1 MELWLLQ
8 WVCIDLMAHK
18 KRRTYVCNNNLIG
31 LNHVYICVSYN
42 DVYVY
47 VLVCIWLLCIYTAI
61 VTLSFIHYTTF
72 MCHVCCW
79 LLLLCILFA
88 VVFVVIENQAM
99 LVASSIYHEK
109 QCSFFS
115 SIALCI
121 QSCLRS
127 LWKLHYCDCEFMSM
141 KRTFSVHWNHSTI
154 LSSMILVTFQ
164 YIDAIDSTYSGLHCM
179 HLFKAPNFVEL
190 HWNVINQ
197 MQNDIERNV
206 F

>member
-1 MELWLLQ
+1 M
-8 WVCIDLMAHK
+8 
-18 KRRTYVCNNNLIG
+18 
-31 LNHVYICVSYN
+31 YN
-42 DVYVY
+42 

-127 LWKLHYCDCEFMSM
+127 LWKLHYCDCEFMSI
-141 KRTFSVHWNHSTI
+141 KRTFSVHWIHSTI
-154 LSSMILVTFQ
+154 LSSMILVTFH
-164 YIDAIDSTYSGLHCM
+164 YIDAIDSTYSGLCCTYFLM
-179 HLFKAPNFVEL
+179 HLFKASNWTSRTPLKFDKSNAKWYQTQCILIIDFL
-190 HWNVINQ
+190 SCFFFWFCFHNI
-197 MQNDIERNV
+197 
-206 F
+206 